1 MSPEQQKEIARRGGQ
16 APHRGPRGFAAM
28 NKDEVKQIAH
38 RGGVAE
44 HHGPRGF
51 AALSPEEK
59 REIARRG
66 GTADHH
72 GPRGFA
78 AMDPQAQREI
88 ARRGGEAPHR
98 RGVHHEFDTADIPEE
113 SDQWTDEMIGGHGG
127 DFGGGRRG
135 MATRARDLVEPAPGP
150 APETR
155 GGGWDDPD
163 VYAEDDE
170 ETEFEES
177 FDDAP
182 RSSAPE
188 YASGWR
194 GGMQEVE
201 ADHLRQPP
209 RAPARRR

>member
-1 MSPEQQKEIARRGGQ
+1 
-16 APHRGPRGFAAM
+16 M

-51 AALSPEEK
+51 AALSAEEK

-78 AMDPQAQREI
+78 AMSREQQREI
-88 ARRGGEAPHR
+88 AKRGGEAPHR
-98 RGVHHEFDTADIPEE
+98 RTTRPEFDSADIPEE
-113 SDQWTDEMIGGHGG
+113 DQWTDEMIGGHGG

-135 MATRARDLVEPAPGP
+135 MATRASDLVEPVAGQG
-150 APETR
+150 ER

-163 VYAEDDE
+163 VYDENDE
-170 ETEFEES
+170 ETEYEETS
-177 FDDAP
+177 DDAP
-182 RSSAPE
+182 HSSAPV

-194 GGMQEVE
+194 GSFQEVE
-201 ADHLRQPP
+201 ADHRRQPP